1 LCICAYP
8 LLRYKKGKSFLHLH
22 FFGYATSLGRN
33 QIALLAPSL
42 CCCAEVDNGKN
53 KEEQRFPLLS
63 LHVFAA
69 AAREDN

>member
-1 LCICAYP
+1 M
-8 LLRYKKGKSFLHLH
+8 
-22 FFGYATSLGRN
+22 SLGRN